1 MLTRKQK
8 KCTVILF
15 PCQHYEEQQNL
26 LDLFIPKSENAHQ
39 NINKQKSS
47 RRHYK
52 SDRSVKQ

>member
-15 PCQHYEEQQNL
+15 PCQHYEEQRNL

-39 NINKQKSS
+39 KHKQTKT
-47 RRHYK
+47 K
-52 SDRSVKQ
+52 